1 MSAVKIQPQTTT
13 ASSEE
18 PSIPASPQEVQP
30 PSQGATAEAG
40 AGDENVTEADISLMR
55 KLLRT
60 KLIDSKNNIEIVRS
74 DPNSPLYSVKS
85 FEELRLPQELLKGLY
100 AMGFQA
106 PSKIQ
111 ETALPILLANP

>member
-1 MSAVKIQPQTTT
+1 MKIDSPSSVPSA
-13 ASSEE
+13 
-18 PSIPASPQEVQP
+18 P
-30 PSQGATAEAG
+30 PSQETPSQEPSSQGSSAAAADG
-40 AGDENVTEADISLMR
+40 GGGDENVTPADISLMQ

-85 FEELRLPQELLKGLY
+85 FEELRLPPELLKGLY
-100 AMGFQA
+100 TMGFQA

-111 ETALPILLANP
+111 ETALPILLTNP